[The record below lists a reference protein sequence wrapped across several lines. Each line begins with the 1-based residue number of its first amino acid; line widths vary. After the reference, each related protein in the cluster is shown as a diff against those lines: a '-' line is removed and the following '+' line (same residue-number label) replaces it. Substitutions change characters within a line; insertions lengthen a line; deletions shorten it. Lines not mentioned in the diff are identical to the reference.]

1 LYNTAQIIPQ
11 RNPSIG
17 IIGGGQLGKMIA
29 QEAKRMSLKVIILD
43 PDPECPASAI
53 ADDHLVADFKSHID
67 IRKLSQLVDVVT
79 YEIELA
85 DSDVLIDIN
94 SGKKIIH
101 PAPETLKIIQ
111 NKYRQKM
118 FLREKHLPVPNFDL
132 VRDNSQIDKALFS
145 KGFPLI
151 VKACEDSYDGRGN
164 RVINSEEDILSAT
177 RTFGSGKCMV
187 EEIIDYRKELSVM
200 VARNELGQVTS
211 FPVVENF
218 HSDSVLDTTI
228 APARISKPLEMT
240 TRRIAEKAVEA
251 LMGSGIFCIEM
262 FVTRN
267 DEILINEIAPRPH
280 NSGHYTIEGCSVS
293 QFEQHI
299 RSILNLP
306 LTDPR
311 LISPTVMVNILGPQ
325 EFEGEYYLAGLHELL
340 KIEGLKL
347 HLYGKRISKPK
358 RKLGHITITSE
369 SLTDA
374 IDKSKKA
381 KTTLRIMKIT

>member
-53 ADDHLVADFKSHID
+53 ADDHLIADFKSQID

-79 YEIELA
+79 YEIELT

-94 SGKKIIH
+94 SEKKTIH

-118 FLREKHLPVPNFDL
+118 FLKEKHLPVPNFAL
-132 VRDNSQIDKALFS
+132 IENKSQIDEALLS

-164 RVINSEEDILSAT
+164 RVIHSQDEILSAT
-177 RTFGSGKCMV
+177 RTFGSRRCMV
-187 EEIIDYRKELSVM
+187 EEIIDYKKEISVM
-200 VARNELGQVTS
+200 VARNELGQVKS

-218 HSDSVLDTTI
+218 HSDSILDTTI

-240 TRRIAEKAVEA
+240 ARRIAEKAVEA

-262 FVTRN
+262 FVTRK
-267 DEILINEIAPRPH
+267 DDILINEMAPRPH

-340 KIEGLKL
+340 SIEGLKL

-369 SLTDA
+369 SLSDA

-381 KTTLRIMKIT
+381 KTNLRIMKMI

>member
-11 RNPSIG
+11 RNPSLG

-29 QEAKRMSLKVIILD
+29 QEAKRMSLRVIILD

-53 ADDHLVADFKSHID
+53 ADDHLIADFKSQTAIQ
-67 IRKLSQLVDVVT
+67 KLSRLVDVVT

-85 DSDVLIDIN
+85 NSDVLIDIN
-94 SGKKIIH
+94 LEKKIIH

-118 FLREKHLPVPNFDL
+118 FLKEKNLPVPKFAIVEDTAQMENVL
-132 VRDNSQIDKALFS
+132 LS

-151 VKACEDSYDGRGN
+151 LKACEDSYDGRGN
-164 RVINSEEDILSAT
+164 RLIHSEADILSAAS
-177 RTFGSGKCMV
+177 TFGRGKYMV
-187 EEIIDYRKELSVM
+187 EEVIDFKKELSVM

-211 FPVVENF
+211 FPVAENK
-218 HSDSVLDTTI
+218 HSDNILDTTI
-228 APARISKPLEMT
+228 VPARTSKPVEMMA
-240 TRRIAEKAVEA
+240 RKVAEQTIEA
-251 LMGSGIFCIEM
+251 LKGSGIFCVEM
-262 FVTRN
+262 FLNRN

-280 NSGHYTIEGCSVS
+280 NSGHYSIEGCSVS
-293 QFEQHI
+293 QFEHHI

-306 LTDPR
+306 LTNPR
-311 LISPTVMVNILGPQ
+311 LISPTVMVNILGPG
-325 EFEGEYYLAGLHELL
+325 EFEGEYYLNGLHELL
-340 KIEGLKL
+340 SIEGLRL

-369 SLTDA
+369 SLSEA
-374 IDKSKKA
+374 IDKSRKA
-381 KTTLRIMKIT
+381 KSNLKIMSMI